1 MKIKIKE
8 KELKKRGKLRK
19 KWRKIHLYLWLEH
32 MTKAL
37 VQQLK
42 GNPNQ
47 LGEKQERKKPK
58 TKDQMVE
65 NRKNLSAKR
74 GSTIT
79 RLN

>member
-1 MKIKIKE
+1 MAQDTFVSMAGAYDKSPCSAIE
-8 KELKKRGKLRK
+8 
-19 KWRKIHLYLWLEH
+19 
-32 MTKAL
+32 
-37 VQQLK
+37 